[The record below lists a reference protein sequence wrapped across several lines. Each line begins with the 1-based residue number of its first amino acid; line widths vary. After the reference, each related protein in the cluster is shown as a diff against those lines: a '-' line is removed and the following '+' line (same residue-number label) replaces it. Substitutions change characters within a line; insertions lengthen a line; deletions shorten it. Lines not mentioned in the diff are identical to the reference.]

1 MIFGDRKMK
10 KGSILIAVLV
20 LLTVNLTVLAQDEE
34 RDVVEMG
41 FFGGLG
47 IPGSGLTD
55 WKTGGEERA
64 AKTGFDLGMDVGY
77 FLRPNLVVGLNFVY
91 TQFPI
96 DTGDKKSSHNHRLY
110 NPNLYVKFL
119 FEGESNWTPY
129 VKGHVGLENPKF
141 STFIEDDVAG
151 NRLREL
157 SYDPAVALG
166 LGVGLIYY
174 TGYYGGVFIE
184 ANYHQAFSK
193 NAEATY
199 QDDLYEFGE
208 DLSTFDIH
216 AGIRILFSSGG

>member
-1 MIFGDRKMK
+1 MK

-55 WKTGGEERA
+55 WKTGDYERA

-110 NPNLYVKFL
+110 NPNFYVKFL

-141 STFIEDDVAG
+141 STFAQDEAG
-151 NRLREL
+151 EGESRFREL
-157 SYDPAVALG
+157 SYDPAIAFG
-166 LGVGLIYY
+166 LGAGLIYY
-174 TGYYGGVFIE
+174 TAYYSGVFIE

-208 DLSTFDIH
+208 DLGTFDIH
-216 AGIRILFSSGG
+216 FGIRILFSSGG

>member
-1 MIFGDRKMK
+1 MK
-10 KGSILIAVLV
+10 KGSILIALLV
-20 LLTVNLTVLAQDEE
+20 LLTVNLTVFAQDEE

-55 WKTGGEERA
+55 WKTGGEIENVIERA

-141 STFIEDDVAG
+141 STFVENPEG
-151 NRLREL
+151 NRFREL
-157 SYDPAVALG
+157 SYDPAIAFG
-166 LGVGLIYY
+166 LGAGLIYY
-174 TGYYGGVFIE
+174 TAYYSGVFIE

-216 AGIRILFSSGG
+216 VGIRILFSSGG

>member
-1 MIFGDRKMK
+1 MK

-20 LLTVNLTVLAQDEE
+20 LLTINLTVSAQDEE

-55 WKTGGEERA
+55 WKTGDYERA

-110 NPNLYVKFL
+110 NPNLYVKYL

-129 VKGHVGLENPKF
+129 VKGHAGLENPKF
-141 STFIEDDVAG
+141 STFVKHPEE
-151 NRLREL
+151 NRFREL
-157 SYDPAVALG
+157 SYDPAIAVGLG
-166 LGVGLIYY
+166 LGLIYY
-174 TGYYGGVFIE
+174 TAYYSGLFVE
-184 ANYHQAFSK
+184 VNYHQAFSK
-193 NAEATY
+193 NAEAIY
-199 QDDLYEFGE
+199 LDKPYEFGE
-208 DLSTFDIH
+208 DLGTFDIH

>member
-1 MIFGDRKMK
+1 MK
-10 KGSILIAVLV
+10 KGSILIAVLF
-20 LLTVNLTVLAQDEE
+20 LLAVNLTVLAQDEE
-34 RDVVEMG
+34 RDIVEMG
-41 FFGGLG
+41 FYGGLG

-77 FLRPNLVVGLNFVY
+77 FLRHNLVVGLNFVY

-141 STFIEDDVAG
+141 STFIEDVAG

-157 SYDPAVALG
+157 SYDPAFAFG

-174 TGYYGGVFIE
+174 TAYYSTLFVE
-184 ANYHQAFSK
+184 ANYHQALSK
-193 NAEATY
+193 NAKSTY
-199 QDDLYEFGE
+199 QGESFEFGE

>member
-1 MIFGDRKMK
+1 MEKRL
-10 KGSILIAVLV
+10 ILI
-20 LLTVNLTVLAQDEE
+20 TVLILLAVNFTVWAQDEE
-34 RDVVEMG
+34 RDVVEIG

-55 WKTGGEERA
+55 WKTGDQERA

-77 FLRPNLVVGLNFVY
+77 FLRPNLVVGLNFIY

-129 VKGHVGLENPKF
+129 VKGHVGFENPKF
-141 STFIEDDVAG
+141 STFVEHSEA
-151 NRLREL
+151 NRFKEI
-157 SYDPAVALG
+157 SYDPSVALG

-174 TGYYGGVFIE
+174 TAYYSGIFIE

-193 NAEATY
+193 NAEAIY
-199 QDDLYEFGE
+199 QDDPYEFGE
-208 DLSTFDIH
+208 DLGTFDIH